1 MPGGYTAIDLSQLP
15 APSIVEPLDYETIRT
30 AMLADLVARMPS
42 FSALLESD
50 PVVKLVEVCAYREL
64 LIRQRVNDACRG
76 VMIAKAVGSDLD
88 HLAALFAAQR
98 LQLTPGDAAAIPPV
112 APTFESDADFRRRV
126 QLSLEGFST
135 AGPIGA
141 YIYHALSADPDVLD
155 ASATSPL
162 PGDVVVTVLSR
173 TGSGAASPALVA
185 AVQAALSADDVRPLC
200 DTVGVQSATIVN
212 WHIAATL
219 TCYPGPDRAVILA
232 AAQAA
237 AQAYAA
243 DQHRLGRDVTLS
255 GIYAALHRP
264 GVQRV
269 ALVNPVA
276 DIVIADH
283 QASWCTAITLT
294 DGGVGE

>member
-15 APSIVEPLDYETIRT
+15 APAIVEELDYETIRA

-50 PVVKLVEVCAYREL
+50 PVVKLLEICAYREL
-64 LIRQRVNDACRG
+64 VLRQRVNDATRG
-76 VMIAKAVGSDLD
+76 VMLAKAVGSDLD
-88 HLAALFAAQR
+88 HLAALFGVQR
-98 LQLTPGDAAAIPPV
+98 FVLDAGDATAIPPV
-112 APTFESDADFRRRV
+112 APTLESDADFRRRV

-135 AGPIGA
+135 AGPVGA
-141 YIYHALSADPDVLD
+141 YIYHALSAHPDVLD
-155 ASATSPL
+155 ASADSPL

-173 TGSGAASPALVA
+173 TGNGAASPTLVA

-219 TCYPGPDRAVILA
+219 TCYAGPDRAVILA

-237 AQAYAA
+237 AAAYAA

-269 ALVNPVA
+269 TLVNPVA
-276 DIVIADH
+276 DIVIAPH
-283 QASWCTAITLT
+283 QASWCTGIVLT

>member
-15 APSIVEPLDYETIRT
+15 APSIVEPLDYETIRS
-30 AMLADLVARMPS
+30 AMLADLVARLPS

-50 PVVKLVEVCAYREL
+50 PAVKLLEVCAYREL
-64 LIRQRVNDACRG
+64 LIRQRVNDATRG

-88 HLAALFAAQR
+88 HLAALFGVQR

-112 APTFESDADFRRRV
+112 APTYEGDSDFRRRV

-135 AGPIGA
+135 AGPVGA

-155 ASATSPL
+155 ASAASPL
-162 PGDVVVTVLSR
+162 PGNVVVTVLSR

-237 AQAYAA
+237 AQTYAA

-269 ALVNPVA
+269 ALINPTA

-283 QASWCTAITLT
+283 QASWCTGVALT

>member
-15 APSIVEPLDYETIRT
+15 APSIVEPLDYETIRS
-30 AMLADLVARMPS
+30 AMLADLVARLPS

-50 PVVKLVEVCAYREL
+50 PAVKLLEVCAYREL
-64 LIRQRVNDACRG
+64 LIRQRVNDATRG

-88 HLAALFAAQR
+88 HLAALFGVQR

-112 APTFESDADFRRRV
+112 APTYEGDSDFRRRV

-135 AGPIGA
+135 AGPVGA

-155 ASATSPL
+155 ASAASPL
-162 PGDVVVTVLSR
+162 PGNVVVTVLSR

-237 AQAYAA
+237 AQTYAA

-269 ALVNPVA
+269 ALVNPTA

-283 QASWCTAITLT
+283 QASWSTGIALT

>member
-1 MPGGYTAIDLSQLP
+1 MPGGYSAIDLSQLP
-15 APSIVEPLDYETIRT
+15 APSIIEPLDYETIRS
-30 AMLADLVARMPS
+30 AMLADLVARMPA

-64 LIRQRVNDACRG
+64 LLRQRVNDACRG
-76 VMIAKAVGSDLD
+76 VMLAKAVGADLD
-88 HLAALFAAQR
+88 HLAALFGVAR
-98 LQLTPGDAAAIPPV
+98 FVIDPGDPAAIPPV
-112 APTFESDADFRRRV
+112 APTLESDTDFRRRV

-141 YIYHALSADPDVLD
+141 YIYHALSADADVLD
-155 ASATSPL
+155 ASAESPL

-173 TGSGAASPALVA
+173 TGTGAASPALVA

-200 DTVGVQSATIVN
+200 DTVGVQSATIVT
-212 WHIAATL
+212 WSIVATL
-219 TCYPGPDRAVILA
+219 VCYAGPDRAVILA
-232 AAQAA
+232 AARAA
-237 AQAYAA
+237 AAAYAA
-243 DQHRLGRDVTLS
+243 EQHRLGRDVTRS

-269 ALVNPVA
+269 VLVNPAA
-276 DIVIADH
+276 DIPIAPH

-294 DGGVGE
+294 DGGVDE

>member
-15 APSIVEPLDYETIRT
+15 APAIVEELDYETIRA

-50 PVVKLVEVCAYREL
+50 PVVKLLEVCAYREL
-64 LIRQRVNDACRG
+64 VLRQRVNDATRG
-76 VMIAKAVGSDLD
+76 VMLAKAVGSDLD
-88 HLAALFAAQR
+88 HLAALFGVQR
-98 LQLTPGDAAAIPPV
+98 FVLDAGDATAIPPV
-112 APTFESDADFRRRV
+112 APTLESDTDFRRRV

-135 AGPIGA
+135 AGPVGA

-155 ASATSPL
+155 ASADSPL
-162 PGDVVVTVLSR
+162 PGSVVVTVLSR
-173 TGSGAASPALVA
+173 TGNGAASPALVA

-200 DTVGVQSATIVN
+200 DTVGVQSATIVP

-219 TCYPGPDRAVILA
+219 TCYAGPDRAVILA

-237 AQAYAA
+237 AAAYAA

-269 ALVNPVA
+269 TLVNPAA
-276 DIVIADH
+276 DIVIAPH
-283 QASWCTAITLT
+283 QASWCTGIALT